1 MKTAFVVIWFGKWP
15 IYLNLFLNSCRS
27 QKDIDFIFLSDHP
40 LPSSEISDD
49 DGMDGTNI
57 FRHPFTVDD
66 FYELASEKM
75 GFDVCLKSAY
85 KLCDFKPAW
94 THIAEDYLRNYRYVG
109 YCDIDLVLGDV
120 KKFIQPLIR
129 GGYNFLTATSGYCS
143 GAFTLYVNEPRYRC
157 LYQKANGYKE
167 IMTNDRHFAFDE
179 YLNTD
184 EFEGYESFSDVVKRE
199 ILNGNIKAYHGH
211 DEMALEVRP
220 NTPVEWRRKSVR
232 YQGREWMFFHY
243 VVAKQSMFFTMPDWQ
258 VIPDTFFVNK
268 YGFYKKGQS
277 PIRFRDLFTNTFLFG
292 QVRAAFRKKAKTIK
306 RLIRNMQ
313 VKVFINAIRKQF

>member
-1 MKTAFVVIWFGKWP
+1 M
-15 IYLNLFLNSCRS
+15 
-27 QKDIDFIFLSDHP
+27 
-40 LPSSEISDD
+40 
-49 DGMDGTNI
+49 
-57 FRHPFTVDD
+57 
-66 FYELASEKM
+66 
-75 GFDVCLKSAY
+75 
-85 KLCDFKPAW
+85 
-94 THIAEDYLRNYRYVG
+94 
-109 YCDIDLVLGDV
+109 
-120 KKFIQPLIR
+120 
-129 GGYNFLTATSGYCS
+129 
-143 GAFTLYVNEPRYRC
+143 YVNEPRYRC